1 MSTSSGNTYNPDDS
15 RVNVVIRL
23 CGVMFF
29 ALGFAMTY
37 ETYAEAGIDTIQPP
51 LIPVLYL
58 CSVMLMLAGLV
69 ALFAKYKASGAPK
82 SP

>member
-1 MSTSSGNTYNPDDS
+1 MSTTSTYNPEDS

-29 ALGFAMTY
+29 ALGFALIY
-37 ETYAEAGIDTIQPP
+37 ETSAEAGVDTIQQP

-58 CSVMLMLAGLV
+58 CALMLMLAGLV
-69 ALFAKYKASGAPK
+69 ALFAKYKSSGAGK
-82 SP
+82 AS